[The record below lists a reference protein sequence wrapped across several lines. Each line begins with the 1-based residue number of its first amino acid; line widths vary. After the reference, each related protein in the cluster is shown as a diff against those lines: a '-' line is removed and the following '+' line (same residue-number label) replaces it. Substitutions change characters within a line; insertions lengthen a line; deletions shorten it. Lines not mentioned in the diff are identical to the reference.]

1 MSPFPLDFAK
11 IDADQTSDLVR
22 SLRLDNVLAQARW
35 RSLFHRMLSIID
47 RVWAVA
53 RPVISL
59 KSTGPTNGK
68 DRPDHEIARA
78 YEVVGE
84 VDGEGD
90 DDESA
95 DITGLLSGCWRATT
109 GAG

>member
-1 MSPFPLDFAK
+1 VL
-11 IDADQTSDLVR
+11 TGLSDLVR
-22 SLRLDNVLAQARW
+22 SLRLKDAASQAEW
-35 RSLFHRMLSIID
+35 RPLFHRMMGIID
-47 RVWAVA
+47 RVWTVT

-59 KSTGPTNGK
+59 KATDASDGK

-78 YEVVGE
+78 YEVVG
-84 VDGEGD
+84 DNDAEGD

-95 DITGLLSGCWRATT
+95 DVTGLLSGCWRATT

>member
-1 MSPFPLDFAK
+1 LRLT
-11 IDADQTSDLVR
+11 QLSDLVR
-22 SLRLDNVLAQARW
+22 SLNIDNSAAEAKW
-35 RSLFHRMLSIID
+35 RTLFHRMLYIID
-47 RVWAVA
+47 RVWAVT

-59 KSTGPTNGK
+59 KSAGTNDDK

-78 YEVVGE
+78 YEVVGDNDA
-84 VDGEGD
+84 DGE

-95 DITGLLSGCWRATT
+95 DVTGLLSGCWRATT